1 MGDWARGGVGK
12 GVQSKAERD
21 KPPKPTRLTRV
32 PAPYEQLR
40 QKHVAEFAARLPESI
55 RRLDWTADQ
64 LRTEREGRLRI
75 LVRTAQERSPW
86 HRERLGGIDPD
97 AIGEDD
103 IEGLPTMTKD
113 DLMSNWDRIVTDR
126 RLSLEMVEE
135 HLNAL
140 TGDAY
145 LLDEF
150 HAVASSGSSGHRGVF
165 VYDWDGWLT
174 HGLAGFRR
182 TAKLAAQHKQAG
194 PIVSAVVAAE
204 HPTHVT
210 SAAAQTFTN
219 PALQIHRV
227 PVTLPLDEIVSRLN
241 DIQPTSLAGYAS
253 MLQLLAEQSLAG
265 ALRIHPLRVL
275 SSAEPLLPEAR
286 RAIEQAWGVRVNNGY
301 AASEAA
307 LATSCEYGG
316 GHLVEDLIYF
326 EPVDSSGNA
335 VPPGITSAKVYL
347 TNLYNLA
354 LPLIRYELT
363 DEVTLLREACECGS
377 ASRRI
382 GDVLGRTDELFTY
395 AGAVKVHPHV
405 FRSLLSRQRVVLAYQ
420 VRQTAHGANIDVQ
433 LNGDVSLDE
442 LRSDIRRALRKVGL
456 TDPEVTV
463 EAVESLDRGATGKLK
478 RFVPMAATAQVG

>member
-1 MGDWARGGVGK
+1 M
-12 GVQSKAERD
+12 
-21 KPPKPTRLTRV
+21 

-40 QKHVAEFAARLPESI
+40 QKHVTEFTARLPESI

-64 LRTEREGRLRI
+64 LRIEREGRLRTLI
-75 LVRTAQERSPW
+75 RTAQDRSPW
-86 HRERLGGIDPD
+86 HSERLGGIDPD

-103 IEGLPTMTKD
+103 IQGVPTMTKD

-135 HLNAL
+135 HLKAL

-150 HAVASSGSSGHRGVF
+150 HAIASSGSSGHRGVF

-182 TAKLAAQHKQAG
+182 TARLAAKQKQAG
-194 PIVSAVVAAE
+194 PIVSAIVAAE

-210 SAAAQTFTN
+210 SAGAQTFTN
-219 PALQIHRV
+219 PALRIHRV
-227 PVTLPLDEIVSRLN
+227 PVTLPVDEIVSRLN
-241 DIQPTSLAGYAS
+241 DIQPNSLAGYAS
-253 MLQLLAEQSLAG
+253 MLHLLAERSQAG
-265 ALRIHPLRVL
+265 TLRIHPSRVL

-301 AASEAA
+301 GASEAA
-307 LATSCEYGG
+307 LASSCEYGG
-316 GHLVEDLIYF
+316 CHIVDDLIYF
-326 EPVDSSGNA
+326 EPVDSSGSA

-363 DEVTLLREACECGS
+363 DEVTLLQEPCECGS

-382 GDVLGRTDELFTY
+382 GDVLGRTDDLFTY

-405 FRSLLSRQRVVLAYQ
+405 FRSPLSRQRAVLAYQ
-420 VRQTAHGANIDVQ
+420 VRQTARGANIDVQ
-433 LNGDVSLDE
+433 LNGDFPLEE
-442 LRSDIRRALRKVGL
+442 LRSDIQSALQKVGL
-456 TDPEVTV
+456 ADPEVTV
-463 EAVESLDRGATGKLK
+463 EVVESLDRGATGKLK
-478 RFVPMAATAQVG
+478 RFVPMAFPA